1 VVIVGL
7 NVVLIG
13 MQIQEWAGEAG
24 DAGWHPAWVYGT
36 LGPIAVALAAFLGWI
51 TLHPVWA
58 RQAARRRPVQPPILP
73 VVRYPRIGVAV
84 EFTPGDEVVLAQ
96 AAALASSQKSELV
109 AIHVV
114 EGMGA
119 DYHGAAADDEES
131 RSDRSRMQ
139 DLVLHLRKE
148 GLSAEGVLGY
158 GSPPDE
164 LVRISQEQGL
174 NLLVLGTHGHRFFA
188 DLALGQTVSPVLH
201 RLNIPVLV
209 VPQR

>member
-1 VVIVGL
+1 
-7 NVVLIG
+7 
-13 MQIQEWAGEAG
+13 
-24 DAGWHPAWVYGT
+24 
-36 LGPIAVALAAFLGWI
+36 
-51 TLHPVWA
+51 
-58 RQAARRRPVQPPILP
+58 
-73 VVRYPRIGVAV
+73 
-84 EFTPGDEVVLAQ
+84 
-96 AAALASSQKSELV
+96 
-109 AIHVV
+109 
-114 EGMGA
+114 MGA
-119 DYHGAAADDEES
+119 EYHGAAADDEES

-164 LVRISQEQGL
+164 LVRISQEQHL
-174 NLLVLGTHGHRFFA
+174 NLLVLGTHGHRFLA